1 MKTTMNKLLLL
12 TTISAIVMGG
22 CTSTAM
28 AVSDVRSIDIV
39 ETQPINST
47 WNSTKPL
54 DLNQSKKENCLDCY
68 ATVSGIAKAKKK
80 VAVSQD
86 SESVYTYD
94 SSNTTSD
101 TYGGQAIDDGN
112 DTENNSYPY
121 DSAEDTYVAHNT
133 YLNQSIASSQ
143 PTIESFSN
151 KTAIQVG
158 AFRKY
163 AGAKVYAKKYS
174 LLSNRYDVKIKKN
187 VKDNRPLYRV
197 HIEGFSNRSEAKEF
211 ISKYGITE
219 AFLVRN

>member
-12 TTISAIVMGG
+12 TTMSAIVMGG

-39 ETQPINST
+39 ETQPTNST
-47 WNSTKPL
+47 WNSKKPL

-68 ATVSGIAKAKKK
+68 ATVSGIAEKK

-86 SESVYTYD
+86 SESVYAYD
-94 SSNTTSD
+94 ASNTTVNA
-101 TYGGQAIDDGN
+101 YDGKETDESN

-143 PTIESFSN
+143 PTIESFPN

-211 ISKYGITE
+211 ISKYGISE

>member
-12 TTISAIVMGG
+12 TTMSAIVMGG

-39 ETQPINST
+39 ETQPTNST
-47 WNSTKPL
+47 WNSKKPL

-68 ATVSGIAKAKKK
+68 ATVSGIAEKK

-86 SESVYTYD
+86 SESVYAYD
-94 SSNTTSD
+94 ASNTTVN
-101 TYGGQAIDDGN
+101 TYDGKETDESN

-143 PTIESFSN
+143 PTIESFPN

-211 ISKYGITE
+211 ISKYGISE